1 MTRRRV
7 LREPLLHFVVLGAL
21 LFAAYGWLNDDAF
34 TAPDEIVVDT
44 NRVASLTAQFERL
57 WSRPPTAAE
66 REGLIQSFVR
76 EEILY
81 REGLARG
88 LDRDDPIV
96 RRRIS
101 QKMEFVGDE
110 VTASAPTD
118 TVLQAWLDAHAT
130 DYVLEPRVSVQQVY
144 FNPAR
149 RGATLD
155 ADLARAKSALV
166 SGKAGS
172 ARLGDVTML
181 PSTQKDVRVA
191 EVEDVFGREFA
202 QTVAVSAVGDWHGPV
217 RSSYGVHLVR
227 VDMRVDARVPKLA
240 EVRTAV
246 ERDWFREQSDKAGQA
261 FYQVLRARYAVRIDT
276 DANTGANTHVAVK
289 TP

>member
-1 MTRRRV
+1 M

-34 TAPDEIVVDT
+34 AAPDEIVVDT

-101 QKMEFVGDE
+101 QKMEFLGDE

-130 DYVLEPRVSVQQVY
+130 DYVLEPRVSVRQVY
-144 FNPAR
+144 FNPER

-155 ADLARAKSALV
+155 ADLAEAKSALV
-166 SGKAGS
+166 SGKVGS
-172 ARLGDVTML
+172 VGLGDVTML

-227 VDMRVDARVPKLA
+227 VDMRVDARIPELA

-246 ERDWFREQSDKAGQA
+246 ERDWFREQSEKAGQA
-261 FYQVLRARYAVRIDT
+261 FYQVLRARYSVRIDT
-276 DANTGANTHVAVK
+276 DANTGADARVAVK

>member
-1 MTRRRV
+1 
-7 LREPLLHFVVLGAL
+7 
-21 LFAAYGWLNDDAF
+21 
-34 TAPDEIVVDT
+34 
-44 NRVASLTAQFERL
+44 
-57 WSRPPTAAE
+57 
-66 REGLIQSFVR
+66 
-76 EEILY
+76 
-81 REGLARG
+81 
-88 LDRDDPIV
+88 
-96 RRRIS
+96 
-101 QKMEFVGDE
+101 
-110 VTASAPTD
+110 
-118 TVLQAWLDAHAT
+118 
-130 DYVLEPRVSVQQVY
+130 VSVQQVY

-149 RGATLD
+149 RRASLD

-166 SGKAGS
+166 SGKAGW
-172 ARLGDVTML
+172 APLGDVTML

-227 VDMRVDARVPKLA
+227 VDMRVDGRIPKLA

-276 DANTGANTHVAVK
+276 DANTGADAHVAVK